1 MYDALIA
8 ACCTIAGF
16 APPLAQNWVD
26 TTLIARDDDW
36 SRVPAMVGYRGDGLA
51 PEPGTDPRRLT
62 ADGSGT
68 PVDVTANRARTGE
81 IGLAAGVAEFELTN
95 PVVALHGSAT
105 ASAPQLVM
113 ALDTRGRSKVSVRLT
128 LRDIDGTADAVEPVA
143 VQYRVGRSGAFA
155 NVAGGYV
162 ADATGADPGRELV
175 TPVAVTL
182 PAAAENR
189 PLVEVRVLTTDAIGR
204 DEWVGIDDIAVTAET
219 ATAPGDCGGPAPGPG
234 EPGPGPDE
242 PVPGGPGPGPPAPNP
257 YPSETTHPRITGLSL
272 TPASF
277 APAKRGAAVSGR
289 GRAGAALRFR
299 LSEPA
304 TVRFRVTSALERL
317 RFQVRGRR
325 GLNGLRFSGRIRG
338 RPLHEGAYV
347 LTAVAT
353 GRKGADSAPATTRFA
368 IEPRRNLTA
377 SASRSSAVGARA
389 RVRPR
394 RSARRSLVSG
404 PRRAPPLSAS
414 P

>member
-1 MYDALIA
+1 MFEALIA

-36 SRVPAMVGYRGDGLA
+36 SRVPAIVGYRGDGLA

-62 ADGSGT
+62 ADGSAT
-68 PVDVTANRARTGE
+68 PVDVAANRARPGE
-81 IGLAAGVAEFELTN
+81 IGLAAGVAEFELPN
-95 PVVALHGSAT
+95 PVVALRGSAT
-105 ASAPQLVM
+105 ASAPQMVI
-113 ALDTRGRSKVSVRLT
+113 ALDTRDRSKIAVRLT

-143 VQYRVGRSGAFA
+143 VQYRVGRSGGFA

-162 ADATGADPGRELV
+162 EDATAAAPDREQV

-204 DEWVGIDDIAVTAET
+204 DEWVGIDDIAVTAS
-219 ATAPGDCGGPAPGPG
+219 AAPTPNGCGGQ
-234 EPGPGPDE
+234 EPTPDGPGPEEPGQPAPAPDE
-242 PVPGGPGPGPPAPNP
+242 PSPVPGEPAPNP
-257 YPSETTHPRITGLSL
+257 LPSDGARPRITGLSL
-272 TPASF
+272 TPDSF
-277 APAKRGAAVSGR
+277 VPAKRGPAISRR

-304 TVRFRVTSALERL
+304 TVRFRIAAPLQRLRFEVRGRRRLNRLRFSGLDPAALQRL

-325 GLNGLRFSGRIRG
+325 GLNRLRVSGRVRG
-338 RPLHEGAYV
+338 RPLREAAYV
-347 LTAVAT
+347 LIAVAT
-353 GRKGADSAPATTRFA
+353 DRTGAESAPATTRFT
-368 IEPRRNLTA
+368 IERR
-377 SASRSSAVGARA
+377 R
-389 RVRPR
+389 
-394 RSARRSLVSG
+394 
-404 PRRAPPLSAS
+404 
-414 P
+414 